1 MVEQGKIKFFS
12 PEKNFGFI
20 VCDDGDD
27 LFFSG
32 VALDLAAID
41 DVQIGDRV
49 EFVRET
55 SRDGRPRAGHLRVLE
70 AARR

>member
-1 MVEQGKIKFFS
+1 MTELGRIKFFS

-27 LFFSG
+27 LFFNG

-41 DVQIGDRV
+41 DVQIGDQI

-55 SRDGRPRAGHLRVLE
+55 SRDGRARAGHL
-70 AARR
+70 APC